1 MGARDDDDIRKYM
14 PDLKTIARTA
24 DPALAEERYRE
35 AINNP
40 ELDRALDDLRQG
52 VQPGRA
58 PFEFPVV
65 VAPPKQAKA
74 PAPGPAAPVAPGPA
88 VPVAAVA
95 PVATATVAG
104 GQTGDGPARAGA
116 ARVDV
121 ATPERPAATPPG
133 PTRAPSRDAAPPPR
147 DRRRGTSRRRIA
159 VLLAVAVLGPLA
171 THQVFS
177 RLRRSEAPV
186 GSAAPVAPSGAMTA
200 SGRPSAEAAP
210 AAGASA
216 GAPTAAGPGTRP
228 GAPPAVDA
236 GASDEASPPK
246 AGASDEAPPPTAAA
260 SDELPPPKA
269 AASARPAVPAPRAP
283 AGARPPPA
291 EVSPAPP
298 EIAADIMH

>member
-52 VQPGRA
+52 NEPGRA
-58 PFEFPVV
+58 PFEFPMV
-65 VAPPKQAKA
+65 VAPPRQAEA
-74 PAPGPAAPVAPGPA
+74 PAPGPAAPV
-88 VPVAAVA
+88 VPVA
-95 PVATATVAG
+95 PVAAAKVAG
-104 GQTGDGPARAGA
+104 GQTGAGPARGGA

-133 PTRAPSRDAAPPPR
+133 AARGSSRDAAPPLR

-186 GSAAPVAPSGAMTA
+186 ASVAPVASSGAMTA
-200 SGRPSAEAAP
+200 SGRPSAEAAA

-216 GAPTAAGPGTRP
+216 GAPTAAEPGTRP
-228 GAPPAVDA
+228 AAPPAVDA

-246 AGASDEAPPPTAAA
+246 TGASDEAP
-260 SDELPPPKA
+260 SPKA
-269 AASARPAVPAPRAP
+269 GTSAEVPPQKAGASARPAVPAPRAP

>member
-52 VQPGRA
+52 NGAGQA

-65 VAPPKQAKA
+65 VAAPKPAETPA
-74 PAPGPAAPVAPGPA
+74 PAPAAPGSAAPVAP
-88 VPVAAVA
+88 VAAA
-95 PVATATVAG
+95 KVAG
-104 GQTGDGPARAGA
+104 GQTGAGPAR
-116 ARVDV
+116 
-121 ATPERPAATPPG
+121 
-133 PTRAPSRDAAPPPR
+133 DAAPPR
-147 DRRRGTSRRRIA
+147 DRRRGMSRGRIA
-159 VLLAVAVLGPLA
+159 VLLTVVVLGPLA
-171 THQVFS
+171 TYQVFS
-177 RLRRSEAPV
+177 RLRRAEAPV
-186 GSAAPVAPSGAMTA
+186 ASAAPVAPSGAMTA
-200 SGRPSAEAAP
+200 PGRPSAEAAG
-210 AAGASA
+210 AGAST
-216 GAPTAAGPGTRP
+216 GAPAAAEPGTRP

-236 GASDEASPPK
+236 GASDEVSPPAAGASDEAPPPK
-246 AGASDEAPPPTAAA
+246 AGASDEAPPPKAGA
-260 SDELPPPKA
+260 SDEAPPPKA
-269 AASARPAVPAPRAP
+269 GASARPAVPAPRAP

>member
-52 VQPGRA
+52 NEPGRA

-65 VAPPKQAKA
+65 VALPKQAET
-74 PAPGPAAPVAPGPA
+74 PAPGPAAPVVPGPA
-88 VPVAAVA
+88 APVVPVVPVA
-95 PVATATVAG
+95 PVAAAKVAG
-104 GQTGDGPARAGA
+104 WQTGAGPARGGA

-133 PTRAPSRDAAPPPR
+133 PARAPSRDAAPPPR
-147 DRRRGTSRRRIA
+147 DWRRGMSRRRIA
-159 VLLAVAVLGPLA
+159 VLLAAAVLGPLA
-171 THQVFS
+171 THQIFS
-177 RLRRSEAPV
+177 RFTRSEAPV
-186 GSAAPVAPSGAMTA
+186 ASAAPVAPSEAVTA
-200 SGRPSAEAAP
+200 SGRPSAEAPAV

-216 GAPTAAGPGTRP
+216 GAP
-228 GAPPAVDA
+228 AVNA
-236 GASDEASPPK
+236 GANDDAPPPK
-246 AGASDEAPPPTAAA
+246 AGASAEEPPPKAAA
-260 SDELPPPKA
+260 SGEVPPPKA

-283 AGARPPPA
+283 AGPRPPPA